1 MEYPIA
7 PKIDLEKQ
15 LEAMEPEVKAFIYQT
30 IIEFEPFITPS
41 TLISVIAKDPK
52 KSTKGGQKKS
62 ENQTWRIS
70 ISLSEDG
77 TTLEEEA
84 SDDNIFSAI
93 TQAKDKLVKVLGEIQ
108 DSVISNQDRTA
119 QINHIRDS
127 GTVH

>member
-70 ISLSEDG
+70 IS
-77 TTLEEEA
+77 
-84 SDDNIFSAI
+84 
-93 TQAKDKLVKVLGEIQ
+93 
-108 DSVISNQDRTA
+108 IS
-119 QINHIRDS
+119 
-127 GTVH
+127 

>member
-1 MEYPIA
+1 MDYPIT

-15 LEAMEPEVKAFIYQT
+15 LESMEPEVKAFIYQT

-52 KSTKGGQKKS
+52 KSSKS
-62 ENQTWRIS
+62 TQNISDNQIWRIS
-70 ISLSEDG
+70 ITLSEDG

-84 SDDNIFSAI
+84 SDANIFSAI
-93 TQAKDKLVKVLGEIQ
+93 TQAKDKLLKVLTEIQ

-119 QINHIRDS
+119 QINQIRDS